1 MTYEEQLREAE
12 RWLAGHDEALAPVI
26 EAYGPC
32 TLAPHTDYYQELVE
46 AIIGQQL
53 SVKAAAKIRE
63 RFLALFG
70 GTFPS
75 PEAILDMD
83 PEQLRGVGFSGA
95 KVKYVR
101 DLAEHVADGR
111 IKFDRIDQQTNDEI
125 IEELTAVKGIGEW
138 TAHMFLMFCVGR
150 LDILATG
157 DLGIRSGAQKL
168 YGLET
173 LPSPAELREIALQR
187 SWTPYES
194 VACWYIWRSLD
205 NMPT

>member
-12 RWLAGHDEALAPVI
+12 RWLAGHDEVLAPVI

-83 PEQLRGVGFSGA
+83 PERLRGVGFSGA

-125 IEELTAVKGIGEW
+125 IQELTAVKGIGGW

-157 DLGIRSGAQKL
+157 DLGIRSGTQKL

-173 LPSPAELREIALQR
+173 LPSPPELREIALQR

-205 NMPT
+205 NMPA